1 MKAAVAGLSDRAG
14 ELPLPGGE
22 RVGVRGFR
30 RRGPSP
36 LTPALSPLGRGS
48 SERLLIAMIF
58 VSAFFCSGGTRA
70 AGLRMRAPSPQC
82 GEDWGEGDRASRSEP
97 PHHSR
102 CFASAFLN
110 LKTAAKGRLCLSA
123 LGRVRSKCHRRI
135 VVFASVLLFS
145 AGIARAADIPLDQR
159 RSDSDFISADTRA
172 MQNDDTAN
180 PAMLV
185 VLDGETL
192 WNTKAGET
200 HQSCADCHG
209 DAAKSM
215 KGVAARYP
223 AMVAEQDRPVDLEQ
237 RIMMSRLADQKA
249 AALPF
254 ESKELLALTAYIAR
268 QSRGMPVTVKDDAQA
283 KPFIDAGRAIF
294 ERRQGQL
301 DLSCAQCHDDNWGKK
316 LAGNLVP
323 QAMATGYPIYRL
335 EWQEV
340 GSLQRRLRNC
350 MSGMRA
356 EPYDF
361 GAPELVDLE
370 YFLMWR
376 ARGLAMESPAVR
388 P

>member
-1 MKAAVAGLSDRAG
+1 MS
-14 ELPLPGGE
+14 
-22 RVGVRGFR
+22 
-30 RRGPSP
+30 
-36 LTPALSPLGRGS
+36 
-48 SERLLIAMIF
+48 
-58 VSAFFCSGGTRA
+58 RA
-70 AGLRMRAPSPQC
+70 ALVI
-82 GEDWGEGDRASRSEP
+82 
-97 PHHSR
+97 
-102 CFASAFLN
+102 
-110 LKTAAKGRLCLSA
+110 AALMVA
-123 LGRVRSKCHRRI
+123 TNV
-135 VVFASVLLFS
+135 
-145 AGIARAADIPLDQR
+145 ARAADIPLDQR
-159 RSDSDFISADTRA
+159 RSDSDFVSADTRT

-192 WNTKAGET
+192 WNTKAGAT
-200 HQSCADCHG
+200 NRSCADCHG
-209 DAAKSM
+209 DAANSM

-223 AMVAEQDRPVDLEQ
+223 AFAAELGRPVDLEQ
-237 RIMMSRLADQKA
+237 RINMSRIADQKA
-249 AALPF
+249 EPLAF

-268 QSRGMPVTVKDDAQA
+268 QSRGMPVAVKDDALA
-283 KPFIDAGRAIF
+283 KPFIDAGRAIY
-294 ERRQGQL
+294 EQRQGQL

-361 GAPELVDLE
+361 GSPELVDLE